1 MKKPKNDLEME
12 PQWDNPQNTVL
23 LHILMSQTDWV
34 LKGLLP
40 FLSVNAEKLKDM
52 LNLNLETKRL

>member
-12 PQWDNPQNTVL
+12 PWWDNPQNTVL
-23 LHILMSQTDWV
+23 LYILMSQTDWG